1 MPTRLA
7 ELAELVE
14 GSLLG
19 SGEASIN
26 RAAVL
31 ADAGP
36 GAITFIDHVDK
47 LPRLTK
53 CQASAVVVPVGA
65 EDVPLPA
72 IRVDDVAAAFTAIV
86 RHFRPSRSQ
95 AATGISPLA
104 VVSPSAKIG
113 PRVQVHAGATIGDD
127 VVLAADCVIHGGVR
141 LMAGCR
147 LAEQVTIYP
156 NAVLYEDTI
165 VGPRVIIHAGA
176 ILGAFGFGYKTVDG
190 RHQLTSQQ
198 GYVVIEADVEIGAN
212 STIDRGTYGPTVIG
226 EGTKLDNQ
234 VQVGHNCRIGRHNL
248 LCAQVGIAG
257 STVTEDYVVLAGQA
271 GIKDHVRIGKG
282 AVVGAIA
289 GITNDVPAGA
299 RMLGL
304 PATPER
310 EQKLMLAHQRKLPEI
325 RRQLKTLLAQAEQ
338 ASGRD
343 ARRPTTTRKP
353 PDDLVS
359 SRRWPAPPVCH
370 NHPCRRRRPSPP
382 PSKRCDSRPARSARR
397 AARFRNPT
405 NAANDPLRAP
415 QRPASDC
422 LPAGGRSQSRSPA
435 HCATTATA
443 STAWA

>member
-1 MPTRLA
+1 MATRLA
-7 ELAELVE
+7 DLAELVQ
-14 GSLLG
+14 GTLLG
-19 SGEASIN
+19 AGDVAID

-31 ADAGP
+31 ADSGP

-47 LPRLTK
+47 LSRLAK
-53 CQASAVVVPVGA
+53 CSAAALVVPSAAV
-65 EDVPLPA
+65 DVSLPA

-86 RHFRPSRSQ
+86 RHFRPSRSHT
-95 AATGISPLA
+95 AGGISPQA
-104 VVSPSAKIG
+104 VVSPSAKLG

-127 VVLAADCVIHGGVR
+127 VELAADCVIHSGVQV
-141 LMAGCR
+141 MAGCR
-147 LAEQVTIYP
+147 LAEHVTIYP

-176 ILGAFGFGYKTVDG
+176 VLGAFGFGYKTVDG

-198 GYVVIEADVEIGAN
+198 GYVLLEADVEVGATSN
-212 STIDRGTYGPTVIG
+212 RGTYGPTVIG

-257 STVTEDYVVLAGQA
+257 STTTEDYVVLAGQA

-282 AVVGAIA
+282 AVVGAMS

-325 RRQLKTLLAQAEQ
+325 RRQLKALLAQAEQ
-338 ASGRD
+338 ATGD
-343 ARRPTTTRKP
+343 
-353 PDDLVS
+353 PD
-359 SRRWPAPPVCH
+359 SRRTPAA
-370 NHPCRRRRPSPP
+370 PSAD
-382 PSKRCDSRPARSARR
+382 DSSQ
-397 AARFRNPT
+397 AA
-405 NAANDPLRAP
+405 
-415 QRPASDC
+415 
-422 LPAGGRSQSRSPA
+422 
-435 HCATTATA
+435 
-443 STAWA
+443 

>member
-7 ELAELVE
+7 ELAELVG

-19 SGEASIN
+19 GGETFID

-47 LPRLTK
+47 LPRLAK
-53 CQASAVVVPVGA
+53 YQAAAVVVPADA
-65 EDVPLPA
+65 ESVSLPA

-86 RHFRPSRSQ
+86 RHFRPSRS
-95 AATGISPLA
+95 AVAGGISPQA
-104 VVSPSAKIG
+104 VVSPSAKLG

-127 VVLAADCVIHGGVR
+127 VELAAECVIHSGVR
-141 LMAGCR
+141 ILAGCR
-147 LAEQVTIYP
+147 LAEQVTVYP

-257 STVTEDYVVLAGQA
+257 STTTEEHVVLAGQA
-271 GIKDHVRIGKG
+271 GIKDHVRIGRG
-282 AVVGAIA
+282 AVVGAMS
-289 GITNDVPAGA
+289 GITNDVPAGV

-310 EQKLMLAHQRKLPEI
+310 EQKLMLAHHRKLPEI
-325 RRQLKTLLAQAEQ
+325 RRQLKSLLAQAEQ
-338 ASGRD
+338 AAGQE
-343 ARRPTTTRKP
+343 TR
-353 PDDLVS
+353 
-359 SRRWPAPPVCH
+359 H
-370 NHPCRRRRPSPP
+370 
-382 PSKRCDSRPARSARR
+382 
-397 AARFRNPT
+397 
-405 NAANDPLRAP
+405 
-415 QRPASDC
+415 
-422 LPAGGRSQSRSPA
+422 
-435 HCATTATA
+435 TATA
-443 STAWA
+443 PNADDSSQAA

>member
-7 ELAELVE
+7 ELAELVQ

-19 SGEASIN
+19 GGDSLID

-47 LPRLTK
+47 LPRLAK
-53 CQASAVVVPVGA
+53 CTAAAVVVPA
-65 EDVPLPA
+65 TATDVALPA

-86 RHFRPSRSQ
+86 RHFRPSRS
-95 AATGISPLA
+95 ASIGGISPQA
-104 VVSPSAKIG
+104 VVSPSARLG

-127 VVLAADCVIHGGVR
+127 VELAADCVIHSGVR
-141 LMAGCR
+141 ILAGCR
-147 LAEQVTIYP
+147 LEEQVTVYP
-156 NAVLYEDTI
+156 NAVLYEDTL
-165 VGPRVIIHAGA
+165 VGPRTIIHAGA

-190 RHQLTSQQ
+190 RHQLTSQL
-198 GYVVIEADVEIGAN
+198 GYVVLEADVEVGAN

-257 STVTEDYVVLAGQA
+257 STTTEDYVVLAGQA

-282 AVVGAIA
+282 AIVGAMS

-325 RRQLKTLLAQAEQ
+325 RRQLKSLLAQAEQ
-338 ASGRD
+338 VAGRES
-343 ARRPTTTRKP
+343 RRPGTAP
-353 PDDLVS
+353 SADDNS
-359 SRRWPAPPVCH
+359 Q
-370 NHPCRRRRPSPP
+370 
-382 PSKRCDSRPARSARR
+382 
-397 AARFRNPT
+397 AA
-405 NAANDPLRAP
+405 
-415 QRPASDC
+415 
-422 LPAGGRSQSRSPA
+422 
-435 HCATTATA
+435 
-443 STAWA
+443 

>member
-1 MPTRLA
+1 MATRLA
-7 ELAELVE
+7 DLAELVQ
-14 GSLLG
+14 GTLLG
-19 SGEASIN
+19 AGDVPID

-31 ADAGP
+31 ADSGP

-47 LPRLTK
+47 LPRLSK
-53 CQASAVVVPVGA
+53 CPAAAVVVPATAA
-65 EDVPLPA
+65 EVALPA

-86 RHFRPSRSQ
+86 RHFRPSRSHT
-95 AATGISPLA
+95 AGGGISPQA
-104 VVSPSAKIG
+104 VVSPSAKLG
-113 PRVQVHAGATIGDD
+113 PRVQIHAGATIGDD
-127 VVLAADCVIHGGVR
+127 VELAADCVIHSGVQI
-141 LMAGCR
+141 MAGCR

-176 ILGAFGFGYKTVDG
+176 VLGAFGFGYKTVEG

-198 GYVVIEADVEIGAN
+198 GYVVLEADVEVGAT

-257 STVTEDYVVLAGQA
+257 STTTEDYVVLAGQA

-282 AVVGAIA
+282 AVVGAMS

-325 RRQLKTLLAQAEQ
+325 RRQLKALLAQAEQ
-338 ASGRD
+338 AAAD
-343 ARRPTTTRKP
+343 PDPRRTPAVPST
-353 PDDLVS
+353 DDS
-359 SRRWPAPPVCH
+359 SQ
-370 NHPCRRRRPSPP
+370 
-382 PSKRCDSRPARSARR
+382 
-397 AARFRNPT
+397 AA
-405 NAANDPLRAP
+405 
-415 QRPASDC
+415 
-422 LPAGGRSQSRSPA
+422 
-435 HCATTATA
+435 
-443 STAWA
+443 